1 MSLLDMDYLE
11 KIEKFMTS
19 GDMAFEF
26 EHGEEE
32 RRYEILDFLE
42 KLMELSDLADE
53 QATKLIF
60 KDGYLEALAQ
70 QATKD
75 QK

>member
-1 MSLLDMDYLE
+1 MPLLDMAYLE
-11 KIEKFMTS
+11 KLEAFITS

-26 EHGEEE
+26 ENGEED
-32 RRYEILDFLE
+32 RRFAILDFLE
-42 KLMELSDLADE
+42 KLMDVAELADE

-60 KDGYLEALAQ
+60 KESYAELLAGE
-70 QATKD
+70 KD